1 MLNYDKAPENMRGG
15 LQRFI
20 ENGILPGN
28 ALTAVLENDLKRTI
42 AHADETTLANLRS
55 LVQWIYCEAPGSCW
69 GSPQLVREWAEKR
82 GMDGITASQ
91 KNQVEPKVGDHITVT
106 NAGADG
112 TETFGDYID
121 GDTAVIRE
129 IGTFAHGRVWY
140 DVSWTSNL
148 VGKNEGTRNVTLF
161 RDEFEVIP

>member
-1 MLNYDKAPENMRGG
+1 MLNYEAAPENMRGG

-91 KNQVEPKVGDHITVT
+91 KNQGE
-106 NAGADG
+106 N
-112 TETFGDYID
+112 
-121 GDTAVIRE
+121 R
-129 IGTFAHGRVWY
+129 
-140 DVSWTSNL
+140 
-148 VGKNEGTRNVTLF
+148 
-161 RDEFEVIP
+161 